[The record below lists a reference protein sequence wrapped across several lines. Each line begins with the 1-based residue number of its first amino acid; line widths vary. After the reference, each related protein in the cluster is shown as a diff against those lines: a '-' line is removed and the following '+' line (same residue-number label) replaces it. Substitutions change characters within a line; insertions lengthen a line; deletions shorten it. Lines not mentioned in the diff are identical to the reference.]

1 MSLNIKNETDQ
12 LVSVILGVADDMVQK
27 QSLEDCIDPKT
38 RENILNNTFPTQ
50 ESCID
55 EIEKFCEV
63 LTKYDVEVLRPNII
77 QNLNQIFTRD
87 IGFVIDNKFFVPEII
102 EQRNTEK
109 DGIKYF
115 IDNLDSEEKIIV
127 PNSIKVEGG
136 DVIVHNEFLF
146 IGYSNSNLKVS
157 RTTSE
162 SIKYFQDQFPNKE
175 VIGFEMI
182 KDDTNPY
189 ESILHLDC
197 AMQPVGRD
205 KIIIYKEGF
214 QNNDDIKKIKKIFG
228 KQNLILIDRK
238 EMYEGNSNIFSIN
251 EEIVVSDP
259 TFTRLNNILKDHKI
273 KTEKVYYREISK
285 FGGLFR
291 CSTLPIKR
299 NQ

>member
-1 MSLNIKNETDQ
+1 ML
-12 LVSVILGVADDMVQK
+12 
-27 QSLEDCIDPKT
+27 
-38 RENILNNTFPTQ
+38 
-50 ESCID
+50 
-55 EIEKFCEV
+55 
-63 LTKYDVEVLRPNII
+63 
-77 QNLNQIFTRD
+77 
-87 IGFVIDNKFFVPEII
+87 
-102 EQRNTEK
+102 
-109 DGIKYF
+109 
-115 IDNLDSEEKIIV
+115 

-162 SIKYFQDQFPNKE
+162 SIKYFQDHFPDKE
-175 VIGFEMI
+175 VIGFKMI

-205 KIIIYKEGF
+205 KIIIYEEGF
-214 QNNDDIKKIKKIFG
+214 ENIDDIKKIEKIFG
-228 KQNLILIDRK
+228 KKNLIFIDRK

-273 KTEKVYYREISK
+273 ITEKVYYREISK

-291 CSTLPIKR
+291 CSTLPLKR
-299 NQ
+299 N